1 MSWRVTL
8 AVVLLLAAL
17 VSGWS
22 AWRQRAEP
30 AVADTGP
37 MRSDY
42 ILHDFELTALS
53 GEGNEA
59 FTLRAPLL
67 EQDPRDRTIQISTP
81 LFLVPDGHGEYWEIR
96 SRNALVTAGHDE
108 LRLREDVRMEGT
120 GRNGLPVT
128 MNTEQLN
135 VFPDTR
141 IARTDDRVT
150 VQQPGSTIQGRGMDV
165 DLSSKRY
172 ELRAEVKSRYVPTR
186 R

>member
-1 MSWRVTL
+1 MSWRVAL
-8 AVVLLLAAL
+8 AAMLLLAAL

-22 AWRQRAEP
+22 AWQQRAEP
-30 AVADTGP
+30 AVATPGP

-67 EQDPRDRTIQISTP
+67 EQHPQDRTIQISTP
-81 LFLVPDGHGEYWEIR
+81 LFLVPDGHGNYWEIR
-96 SRNALVTAGHDE
+96 SRDALVTAEHDE
-108 LRLREDVRMEGT
+108 LRLRENVQMEGT
-120 GRNGLPVT
+120 GGSGQPVT

-135 VFPDTR
+135 VFPETR
-141 IARTDDRVT
+141 IARTDERVT

-172 ELRAEVKSRYVPTR
+172 ELRSEVKSRYVPTR

>member
-1 MSWRVTL
+1 MNWRIAL
-8 AVVLLLAAL
+8 AAILLLAAL
-17 VSGWS
+17 VSGWT

-30 AVADTGP
+30 AAEAPGP

-53 GEGNEA
+53 GEGQEA

-67 EQDPRDRTIQISTP
+67 EQDPRDRTIRISTP
-81 LFLVPDGHGEYWEIR
+81 LFLVPDGQGEYWEIR
-96 SRNALVTAGHDE
+96 SRSALVTAEHDE

-120 GRNGLPVT
+120 GGGGVPVT
-128 MNTEQLN
+128 LDTEQLN
-135 VFPDTR
+135 VFPESRT
-141 IARTDDRVT
+141 ARTDERVT
-150 VQQPGSTIQGRGMDV
+150 VQQPGSTIQGRGLDV

-172 ELRAEVKSRYVPTR
+172 ELRSEVRSRYVPTR